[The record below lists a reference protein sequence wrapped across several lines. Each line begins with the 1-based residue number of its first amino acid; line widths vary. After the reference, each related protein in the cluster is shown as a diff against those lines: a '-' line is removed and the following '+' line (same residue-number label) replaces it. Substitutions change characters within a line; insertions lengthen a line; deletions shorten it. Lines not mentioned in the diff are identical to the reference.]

1 MKKLFSVLA
10 LGAAIASS
18 AVTADAIQNAV
29 ESSHRSE
36 SFKVRDDQRHPVE
49 TLSAFQVGSADTVLE
64 IWPGSGWYTEILAP
78 MLKDDGR
85 LIAAHFPTETDI
97 NYYTTSRMNFV
108 EKLAET
114 PDVYGKVELAQM
126 VPNQGVVGVEE
137 ASVDRVLTFRNVHNW
152 LRGGNEQT
160 VFNSFFSVLKPGGML
175 GVVEHRANEGASREE
190 MLRSGYVTQSY
201 VIQLAEAAGFELV
214 EAFEINANAL
224 DTKNYEGG
232 VWSLPPTLRHGDQD
246 RAKYVAI
253 GESDR
258 MTLLFRR
265 PE

>member
-1 MKKLFSVLA
+1 MKKLFSFLA
-10 LGAAIASS
+10 LGAAIASTVVS
-18 AVTADAIQNAV
+18 ADAIRNAV

-36 SFKVRDDQRHPVE
+36 SFVVRDSQRHPVE
-49 TLSAFQVGSADTVLE
+49 TLAAFQVESSNTVLE

-78 MLKDDGR
+78 VLKDNGR
-85 LIAAHFPTETDI
+85 LIAAHFPTDTDI

-108 EKLAET
+108 EKLAES
-114 PDVYGKVELAQM
+114 PELYGKVELAQM
-126 VPNQGVVGVEE
+126 VPSQGVVGVEA

-152 LRGGNEQT
+152 LRGGNEQK
-160 VFNSFFSVLKPGGML
+160 VFNSFFTVLKPGGLL

-190 MLRSGYVTQSY
+190 MLRSGYMTQSY
-201 VIQLAEAAGFELV
+201 VIQLAESAGFELV

-224 DTKNYEGG
+224 DTKDYDGG
-232 VWSLPPTLRHGDQD
+232 VWSLPPTLRHGDED
-246 RAKYVAI
+246 REKYTAI

>member
-10 LGAAIASS
+10 LGAAIASTNVS
-18 AVTADAIQNAV
+18 ADAIRTSV

-36 SFKVRDDQRHPVE
+36 SFTVRDDQRHPVE
-49 TLSAFQVGSADTVLE
+49 TLTAFQLAPSDTVVE

-78 MLKDDGR
+78 VLKDDGR
-85 LIAAHFPTETDI
+85 LIAAHFPADTEI

-108 EKLAET
+108 EKLAENSE
-114 PDVYGKVELAQM
+114 VYGKVELAQM

-137 ASVDRVLTFRNVHNW
+137 MSVDKVLTFRNVHNW

-160 VFNSFFSVLKPGGML
+160 VLNSFYSVLKPGGLL
-175 GVVEHRANEGASREE
+175 GIVEHRANEGATREE

-201 VIQLAEAAGFELV
+201 VIQIAEAAGFELV
-214 EAFEINANAL
+214 EAFEINANEL
-224 DTKNYEGG
+224 DTKDYDGG

-246 RAKYVAI
+246 REKYTAI

>member
-10 LGAAIASS
+10 LGAAIASTVVS
-18 AVTADAIQNAV
+18 ADAIRTAV

-36 SFKVRDDQRHPVE
+36 SFTVRDDQRHPVE
-49 TLSAFQVGSADTVLE
+49 TLAAFQVAPSDTVLE

-78 MLKDDGR
+78 ALKDNGR
-85 LIAAHFPTETDI
+85 LIAAHFPTDTDI

-108 EKLAET
+108 EKLAES

-126 VPNQGVVGVEE
+126 VPNQGVVGVEDE
-137 ASVDRVLTFRNVHNW
+137 SVDKVLTFRNVHNW

-160 VFNSFFSVLKPGGML
+160 VFNSFYSVLKPGGLL

-224 DTKNYEGG
+224 DTKDYDGG
-232 VWSLPPTLRHGDQD
+232 VWSLPPTLRHGDEN
-246 RAKYVAI
+246 REKYAAI